1 MESFYPV
8 GTSKFNIRAATETGW
23 TRWSSHRVFKID
35 SDEPPQEPTWDVKM
49 ANDPYP
55 GLGPHL
61 HVGDFYPSDS
71 NFVHVSVR
79 HTFLAGAKEYQVCVI
94 ASSRTAPAKA
104 ILREPHK
111 NFSSVRVDTA
121 PRVP

>member
-1 MESFYPV
+1 MYVADANTGVRTGESGTVNQIPKDEVFCERGIFCVMESFYPV

-79 HTFLAGAKEYQVCVI
+79 HTFFA
-94 ASSRTAPAKA
+94 
-104 ILREPHK
+104 
-111 NFSSVRVDTA
+111 
-121 PRVP
+121 